1 MLQRIFTIAFLSFF
15 TLTVSAQTQPE
26 IRKFSKKAEVNV
38 GAITEDYAPLLQNLE
53 MPKPGADSYYN
64 YLQRIKNNIQRSQ
77 PQQPRQKRE
86 MEGGLEKGAGF
97 EVFPQNLGVP
107 NDNDMAISNGG
118 KIVAVQNTTFTVLDT
133 TGAELKDVS
142 LASFSTELSLKQHK
156 YDPRVLYDPE
166 TDRFI
171 VVILNGSDD
180 STNFIVVGFSQTND
194 PVGVWNLY
202 TLPGNPLGDSSWSD
216 YPIIALH
223 NGELFLTINALMNNK
238 SWQEGFKQSFIWQI
252 DKKLGYEGKELATK
266 LHTDNDYNGKPI
278 RNLCPVQGGS
288 KPADGTAY
296 FVSTRNFSQQSD
308 SVFMISLTGN
318 IYSSSQLKSVYL
330 LRSQSGKY
338 GVAPSASQIK
348 DSFQTNDARVLDA
361 VMEKDKIHLVGN
373 SVTAD
378 GRAGVFH
385 GIINNY
391 ASAEPHVSF
400 NIISD
405 PKLEFGYPS
414 IAYAGRTRHED
425 AFIIFFNHSAD
436 TVAAGNSAILYNAGE
451 YSDVLRLKNGA
462 SYVNLMTGKQ
472 ERWGDYSGTQL
483 RYNQPGK
490 VWVAG
495 YYGYKKSLGGANVQ
509 YTSGTYISEVE
520 NTSSNFPTSVADVKV
535 NKPETALLY
544 PSPVEAS
551 ERITI
556 EFANDV
562 EAYATFEIFDMR
574 GNNVALLLNERVKTG
589 KNKFSFS
596 TGNLKPGQYVLR
608 IKRGG
613 EKLVSQKFVVR

>member
-1 MLQRIFTIAFLSFF
+1 MLQRIFTILVCSFF
-15 TLTVSAQTQPE
+15 TLTLSAQNQPE
-26 IRKFSKKAEVNV
+26 IRKYAKKAEVNV
-38 GAITEDYAPLLQNLE
+38 GQISEDYSPLLQNLE
-53 MPKPGADSYYN
+53 MPKPGADTYYN
-64 YLQRIKNNIQRSQ
+64 YLQRIKNNITRSQ
-77 PQQPRQKRE
+77 PQESRQKRE

-97 EVFPQNLGVP
+97 EIFPLNIGVP

-118 KIVAVQNTTFTVLDT
+118 LIVAVQNTSLTILDS
-133 TGAELKDVS
+133 TGKELKDVS
-142 LASFSTELSLKQHK
+142 LAAFSTELSLAQHK

-171 VVILNGSDD
+171 VVALNGSDD
-180 STNFIVVGFSQTND
+180 STNFIVVAFSQTND

-223 NGELFLTINALMNNK
+223 NGELFLTINALQNNK

-266 LHTDNDYNGKPI
+266 LHTGNSYNGKFI
-278 RNLCPVQGGS
+278 RNLCAVQGGS
-288 KPADGTAY
+288 KPGTGTAY

-318 IYSSSQLKSVYL
+318 IYNTNPVKNITL

-338 GVAPSASQIK
+338 GVPPGAQQIK
-348 DSFQTNDARVLDA
+348 DTFQTNDARVLDA

-373 SVTAD
+373 SVTTD

-391 ASAEPHVSF
+391 ATSPQLSV

-405 PKLEFGYPS
+405 SKLEFGYPS
-414 IAYAGRTRHED
+414 IAYAGRTQHED
-425 AFIIFFNHSAD
+425 AFIIFFNHTAD
-436 TVAAGNSAILYNAGE
+436 TIAAGNSAILYNAGV
-451 YSDVLRLKNGA
+451 YSNVLRLKQGT
-462 SYVNLMTGKQ
+462 SYVNAMNGRQ
-472 ERWGDYSGTQL
+472 ERWGDYSGAQL

-490 VWVAG
+490 VWVGG
-495 YYGYKKSLGGANVQ
+495 YYGYKRNVGAGNIQ
-509 YTSGTYISEVE
+509 YLSGTFISEVE
-520 NTSSNFPTSVADVKV
+520 NTSTNFPTSVAEVKTR
-535 NKPETALLY
+535 KREAALLY
-544 PSPVEAS
+544 PSPVEAT
-551 ERITI
+551 ERINI
-556 EFANDV
+556 EFTNDV
-562 EAYATFEIFDMR
+562 SAYATFEIFDMR

-596 TGNLKPGQYVLR
+596 TGNLKPGQYILR
-608 IKRGG
+608 ITKSG
-613 EKLVSQKFVVR
+613 ENIVSQKFMVK